1 MGALEGEPVGLSL
14 GMQAGGFLGL
24 YLGFSL
30 SVVSVLTDPSEL
42 QRLVSLLCLPPI
54 FMSILLGPLLARRR
68 RPVALADEPVK
79 VARGH

>member
-1 MGALEGEPVGLSL
+1 MISANSLNHMGELEGEPVGLSL

-42 QRLVSLLCLPPI
+42 RG
-54 FMSILLGPLLARRR
+54 IL
-68 RPVALADEPVK
+68 
-79 VARGH
+79 